1 MHTVGDKA
9 QITTNKVAV
18 TQDGVGRSP
27 RLAPSKSDAGRLES
41 VNLRDCGLFA
51 ANLKEGVLLRSSQVL
66 SASEISKLG
75 VKSVLD
81 LRAVPEV
88 CQNPAQSSGGCCPC
102 LASPWAG
109 PGKKAKE
116 GLKEL
121 FIHPPA
127 HCVTCSSKFAEK
139 YDHDV
144 SVYHADL
151 VASKMRLYIFYE
163 VPWHTKM
170 RCIMAPVMG
179 TTTEEVMAPAVADAT
194 KLGYEKLY
202 RLLLEHSKKE
212 IAKGL
217 RVMTKEENFPVLVH
231 CMHGKD
237 RTGLLIMLLL
247 LLCGIEP
254 QAALLDYAQSEVEL
268 RTARDSKRFNLASH
282 LTTDPV
288 LASSSEVMQSTM
300 DYMNQKYG
308 SAAGYV
314 KLIGITDSEV
324 SNIRLNLMKETAT
337 KDLLSRMAAS

>member
-1 MHTVGDKA
+1 MECPTICMQQFNAK
-9 QITTNKVAV
+9 
-18 TQDGVGRSP
+18 
-27 RLAPSKSDAGRLES
+27 S

-88 CQNPAQSSGGCCPC
+88 CQNPAKSSGGCCPC
-102 LASPWAG
+102 LAGPWAK
-109 PGKKAKE
+109 PAKKAKE
-116 GLKEL
+116 GLQEL

-139 YDHDV
+139 YEHDV
-144 SVYHADL
+144 SVFHADL
-151 VASKMRLYIFYE
+151 VASKMRFYIFYE
-163 VPWHTKM
+163 VPWHIKM

-179 TTTEEVMAPAVADAT
+179 TTTEKVMAPAVADAT

-217 RVMTKEENFPVLVH
+217 RIMTKEENFPVLVH

-247 LLCGIEP
+247 LLCDIEP
-254 QAALLDYAQSEVEL
+254 QAALLDYAQSEMEL

-288 LASSSEVMQSTM
+288 LASSAELLDAQQVH
-300 DYMNQKYG
+300 YM
-308 SAAGYV
+308 
-314 KLIGITDSEV
+314 
-324 SNIRLNLMKETAT
+324 
-337 KDLLSRMAAS
+337 